1 MIRVAILTIS
11 DRSYRGER
19 PDASGPALT
28 DYSLSQNWEVI
39 ASLIVPDEKVQIISV
54 MREWIS
60 GNSIDIILTT
70 GGTGF
75 APRDITPEATL
86 EVIEKLAPGLAEAMR
101 LSSLQ
106 KTPHAM
112 LTRGICGIAGRTII
126 INLPGSPR
134 AAVENLQAIAN
145 VLPHAIEL
153 LQESP
158 TSETG
163 HQFSNQ

>member
-11 DRSYRGER
+11 GRSYRGER
-19 PDASGPALT
+19 PDSSGPALT

>member
-19 PDASGPALT
+19 PDSSGPALM

-39 ASLIVPDEKVQIISV
+39 TSRIVPDEKEQITSV
-54 MREWIS
+54 MQEWIS

-112 LTRGICGIAGRTII
+112 LTRGVCGIAGRTLI

-134 AAVENLQAIAN
+134 AAVENLQAVAS
-145 VLPHAIEL
+145 VLQHAIEL

-158 TSETG
+158 TGETG
-163 HQFSNQ
+163 HQFDKQ

>member
-19 PDASGPALT
+19 PDSSGPALT